1 MSGRKYPIH
10 TRSWP
15 AALSMAAAVL
25 SLTRCAPD
33 PEITSD
39 DGATMLL
46 IPEGEF
52 TMGAEEG
59 ELAGFEMGRYLNY
72 EAERPSRRVSLS
84 SFYVDRN
91 EVTNAR
97 YRKFLEHVKAS
108 GDEPYRHP
116 EQPGPSDYN
125 QELMTEDLA
134 GDEQPAVCVS
144 WYNAYSYCQWAGK
157 RLPTEAEWE
166 YAARG
171 GDPYQEIPLGRGRT
185 GRRRN
190 MVGELPAWSRTGRR
204 RVPIVGSG
212 WDPSPTG
219 SVPSAFWT
227 WRETSRSGSRTGTI
241 PISTGAPG
249 RPGIPPGPATGRNKV
264 IKGGSYGTDK
274 WHIRVATRLFGSPS
288 NRSVQLG
295 FRCARDL

>member
-1 MSGRKYPIH
+1 MFGRKYRIH

-15 AALSMAAAVL
+15 AGLSMAAAVL
-25 SLTRCAPD
+25 SLTSCAPD

-84 SFYVDRN
+84 SFYIDRN

-97 YRKFLEHVKAS
+97 YRKFLEHVKES

-125 QELMTEDLA
+125 QDLMTEDLD

-171 GDPYQEIPLGRGRT
+171 GDPYRKFPWGGGEPDGDGIWWANYRPARGRGADGFR
-185 GRRRN
+185 
-190 MVGELPAWSRTGRR
+190 WSA
-204 RVPIVGSG
+204 PVGSFPDG
-212 WDPSPTG
+212 VSPFGLLDMAGNVEEWVQDWHDFRFFRRT
-219 SVPSAFWT
+219 
-227 WRETSRSGSRTGTI
+227 RENRNPT
-241 PISTGAPG
+241 
-249 RPGIPPGPATGRNKV
+249 GPATGRNKV
-264 IKGGSYGTDK
+264 IKGGSYGTDI

>member
-171 GDPYQEIPLGRGRT
+171 GDPYRKFPWGGGEPDGDGIWWANYQPGRGR
-185 GRRRN
+185 GADGYRSSA
-190 MVGELPAWSRTGRR
+190 P
-204 RVPIVGSG
+204 VGSFPDG
-212 WDPSPTG
+212 VSPFGLLDMAGNVEEWVQDWHDPYFYRRS
-219 SVPSAFWT
+219 
-227 WRETSRSGSRTGTI
+227 RETRNPT
-241 PISTGAPG
+241 
-249 RPGIPPGPATGRNKV
+249 GPATGRNKV